1 MAYLHFNRKGVFK
14 AREQEFASMTSKPVP
29 PRSRSLFRQYNL
41 VKAMKSAQ
49 KGGLEIG
56 GVEITPDGTIRVLAK
71 DAAGHVSG
79 SDYDDW
85 VAKRDA
91 RSA

>member
-1 MAYLHFNRKGVFK
+1 MAKAMDIAK
-14 AREQEFASMTSKPVP
+14 AR
-29 PRSRSLFRQYNL
+29 
-41 VKAMKSAQ
+41 
-49 KGGLEIG
+49 GLEIG
-56 GVEITPDGTIRVLAK
+56 AIEIGPDGTIRVLAK
-71 DAAGHVSG
+71 KVAGHVSG